1 MARYATGGSAVR
13 VDVRWTPEVDAAL
26 SKMDVTI
33 RGVELERA
41 IGKVGAAIVKRAKEL
56 VQRPG
61 MPGYYA
67 TTKGRRTKTKK
78 KLVETIAWKRK
89 KYDDGRKIVLVAG
102 PQYPA
107 GAHGHLLER
116 GHRIAKGGT
125 LTSDR
130 RKLAPA
136 SKRTGIRGGGSVAG
150 ESKAFPFMLPAANDI
165 EQKAIQIIVDSLR
178 KAVGG

>member
-26 SKMDVTI
+26 SQLDTKI
-33 RGVELERA
+33 RGVELDRA
-41 IGKVGAAIVKRAKEL
+41 IGKVGSAIVKRAKEL

-67 TTKGRRTKTKK
+67 STKGRRTKTKK
-78 KLVETIAWKRK
+78 KLVETISWKRR

-102 PQYPA
+102 PEYPA

-116 GHRIAKGGT
+116 GHRIVKGVAI
-125 LTSDR
+125 TSG
-130 RKLAPA
+130 RKKATPNQ
-136 SKRTGIRGGGSVAG
+136 
-150 ESKAFPFMLPAANDI
+150 SKAFPFMLPAANDI